1 MTYQD
6 YFKQADFE
14 DIWAVLSGFYLED
27 ERLKPKYE
35 KLVEE
40 INTMPV
46 IESQSTEKIKMVLDC
61 EYEIMVMNAPDPQ
74 EWLVGREVT
83 MDFDFRDFYDIQEKQ
98 DNVIIPIDITF
109 DCLTD
114 EQKRQVVKEGDSATI
129 AAHLLYWSTLY
140 NIKSHAQ
147 HVKEFIDYFKQ
158 IETGMVV
165 RRSKE
170 EKYEARSRYRKH
182 RKYWRDTVAHD
193 SAIDWTPNLDILQ
206 KKLEYNIGYWRY
218 VQRHVGG
225 EEDVKR
231 MQTACRLIE
240 IIGTSY
246 LNIDGKYINTRTA
259 SRYTKETDWN
269 PNDKMCHQHYLRE
282 LYQDKAFNIL
292 WKFLDHNMKNW
303 WD

>member
-27 ERLKPKYE
+27 ERLKPQYE

-40 INTMPV
+40 IKTMPV
-46 IESQSTEKIKMVLDC
+46 IESQSTEKIEMVLDC
-61 EYEIMVMNAPDPQ
+61 EYEIMVMGAPDPQ

-98 DNVIIPIDITF
+98 DNIIIPNDITF
-109 DCLTD
+109 DYLTD
-114 EQKRQVVKEGDSATI
+114 EQKRQVAKESDSATI

-140 NIKSHAQ
+140 DIKSHAQ
-147 HVKEFIDYFKQ
+147 HVKEFVDYFDKMEKGE
-158 IETGMVV
+158 IVIP
-165 RRSKE
+165 SLE
-170 EKYEARSRYRKH
+170 EKYEVRSRYRKH
-182 RKYWRDTVAHD
+182 RKYWRDTVAYD
-193 SAIDWTPNLDILQ
+193 SAIDWTRNLDILQ

-218 VQRHVGG
+218 VQRHVGW

-231 MQTACRLIE
+231 MQTACRLLE
-240 IIGTSY
+240 IAGTNSS
-246 LNIDGKYINTRTA
+246 NIDGKYVNTKN
-259 SRYTKETDWN
+259 SSKYTKEIDWKPDN
-269 PNDKMCHQHYLRE
+269 TNSHKHYLKK
-282 LYQDKAFNIL
+282 LYRDKAYHIL